1 MPARTLLLFLLCA
14 CLGLVRAAAAPP
26 VGEVD
31 LTRAVVVT
39 PDGLSRPEHSAVRM
53 LLEEVE
59 ARSRVRWRHSE
70 RWPEDGS
77 PVIALGRA
85 GRLKRL
91 SPGHDPGDA
100 PAGGKAEGYRLRVES
115 GAAPVVW
122 VSGNDPRGVLFGTG
136 CLLRKLSL
144 ERDRITLPAG
154 LDLDTAPQLPLRG
167 HQLGYR
173 PKTNSYDA
181 WSVSMWEQYY
191 RDLVIFGCNAVELIP
206 PRSDDAPDSPHF
218 PLPQLEMMVEM
229 SRLADEYGLD
239 VWLWYPAMDPEY
251 EKPETVRSAVK
262 EWAEVFR
269 RLPRIDHVFVPGG
282 DPGHTH
288 PKYLLALL
296 EAQATSLHRYHPKA
310 GMWVSPQSF
319 DPAWTAEFL
328 DLLRAEPR
336 WLTGVVYGPQ
346 VRMPLAELRAAV
358 PKRYPIRSY
367 PDITHSK
374 SCQYPVPGWDWA
386 FNITEARETIN
397 PRPLAMAHVFRAE
410 APSMYGFLTYS
421 EGCND
426 DVNKAVWSALGWDR
440 DADVTE
446 VLRDYSR
453 YFIGPRYAERFAS
466 GLLALERD
474 WQGPV
479 AANSGID
486 ATLRAFQAM
495 EREATP
501 AQRRNWRFQ
510 QALYRA
516 YYDGFVRLR
525 RMREAEAEQQALA
538 ELREAP
544 RMGAGKALDRAEQ
557 ALTSTRP
564 GATEAALRQRLSELA
579 EALYQSIR
587 MQLSVEKY
595 GAIAVGR
602 GANLDTADVP
612 LNDRPWL
619 VEQFAAIRALPAGE
633 QLGAIERIVQWRDP
647 GPGGFYDDLGDLE
660 RQPHLVAG
668 QGPER
673 DPGGW
678 ETPLVAMGSR
688 ELDGKALPLS
698 ACTWV
703 EGLYDRGIRLRYP
716 GLDPA
721 ARYRV
726 RVVYGAYE
734 RGGPIRLVA
743 DGTREIHPFL
753 RKPLERLEFPIP
765 AEATRDGVLELEFQ
779 PEPGRG
785 GNGHSLQVS
794 EVWLVRGEQ

>member
-1 MPARTLLLFLLCA
+1 MPARFLLLLLLSV

-26 VGEVD
+26 TAEVD
-31 LTRAVVVT
+31 LTHAVVFT
-39 PDGLSRPEHSAVRM
+39 PGDLSRPERSAVRM

-59 ARSRVRWRHSE
+59 KRSRIRWRHTE
-70 RWPEDGS
+70 RWPDDGT

-85 GRLKRL
+85 SRLRKL
-91 SPGHDPGDA
+91 SSRYDPGKP
-100 PAGGKAEGYRLRVES
+100 PAGGKAEGYRVRVEAGTS
-115 GAAPVVW
+115 PVVW
-122 VSGNDPRGVLFGTG
+122 VSGNDARGVMFGTG
-136 CLLRKLSL
+136 HLLRKFSL
-144 ERDRITLPAG
+144 DRDRITLPAG
-154 LDLDTAPQLPLRG
+154 LDVDTAPQLPLRG

-181 WSVSMWEQYY
+181 WSAPMWEQYY
-191 RDLVIFGCNAVELIP
+191 RDLIIFGCNAVELIP
-206 PRSDDAPDSPHF
+206 PRSDDAADSPHF

-239 VWLWYPAMDPEY
+239 VWIWYPAMDPDY
-251 EKPETVRSAVK
+251 ERSETMERAVK

-269 RLPRIDHVFVPGG
+269 RLPRIDAVFVPGG
-282 DPGHTH
+282 DPGHTQ
-288 PKYLLALL
+288 PKYLLPLL
-296 EAQATSLHRYHPKA
+296 EAQTASLHRYHPKA

-328 DLLRAEPR
+328 DLLRAEPC

-346 VRMPLAELRAAV
+346 VRVPLAELRTAV

-374 SCQYPVPGWDWA
+374 GCQYPVPGWDWA
-386 FNITEARETIN
+386 FNVTEARETIN
-397 PRPLAMAHVFRAE
+397 PRPLGTARIFRAE
-410 APSMYGFLTYS
+410 APSMSGFLTYS

-426 DVNKAVWSALGWDR
+426 DVNKTVWSALGWNR
-440 DADVTE
+440 DADINE
-446 VLRDYSR
+446 VLQDYGR
-453 YFIGPRYAERFAS
+453 YFIGPRYAERFAT
-466 GLLALERD
+466 GLLALEQD

-479 AANSGID
+479 VTNTGIET
-486 ATLRAFQAM
+486 TLRDFQAM

-501 AQRRNWRFQ
+501 AQRLNWRFQ

-516 YYDGFVRLR
+516 YYDAYVRAR
-525 RMREAEAEQQALA
+525 R
-538 ELREAP
+538 LREATAEAQAFTALRDAP
-544 RMGAGKALDRAEQ
+544 KTGATKALEQ
-557 ALTSTRP
+557 AERELASSRP
-564 GATEAALRQRLSELA
+564 PAAELALRQRLSELA
-579 EALYQSIR
+579 EALFQSIR
-587 MQLSVEKY
+587 MQLSVDKY

-612 LNDRPWL
+612 LNNRPWL
-619 VEQFAAIRALPAGE
+619 EEQFTAIRTLPAGE
-633 QLGAIERIVQWRDP
+633 QLRAIDRIVQWRNP

-660 RQPHLVAG
+660 HQPHLVTG
-668 QGPER
+668 KGPEQ

-678 ETPLVAMGSR
+678 ESPLVAMGAR
-688 ELDGKALPLS
+688 EFNGKALSLS
-698 ACTWV
+698 ASTWV

-716 GLDPA
+716 RLDPK

-726 RVVYGAYE
+726 EVVYGAYE

-743 DGTREIHPFL
+743 DGTHEIHPFL
-753 RKPLERLEFPIP
+753 RKPLERQEFPIP
-765 AEATRDGVLELEFQ
+765 AEATKDGVLELEFQ

-794 EVWLVRGEQ
+794 EVWLVREH